1 MRMNAPDKQ
10 IPAHADSS
18 DSNALAVV
26 VAHALEDAKC
36 FDITLLDV
44 RSLSQV
50 TDYIIIASGT
60 SDRQMRT
67 AIRDAEETAELKG
80 RGIFGRSS
88 DPAATWLLVDLVDI
102 VVHVF
107 EPNTRA
113 FFDLET
119 LWGDAPRVDWEPRRR
134 QDAGQIDPA

>member
-1 MRMNAPDKQ
+1 MSTAEQ
-10 IPAHADSS
+10 QQSS
-18 DSNALAVV
+18 RSDQPESSALAVE

-36 FDITLLDV
+36 TDILILDV
-44 RSLSQV
+44 RGLSQV
-50 TDYIIIASGT
+50 TDFIIIASGT

-67 AIRDAEETAELKG
+67 AIRDAEEVAEQQG
-80 RGIFGRSS
+80 RSIFGRSS
-88 DPAATWLLVDLVDI
+88 DPASTWLLVDLVDI

-119 LWGDAPRVDWEPRRR
+119 LWGDASKVDWSPKRHHNTNME
-134 QDAGQIDPA
+134 

>member
-1 MRMNAPDKQ
+1 MSATEEQPTQRTDQPDSQ
-10 IPAHADSS
+10 S
-18 DSNALAVV
+18 LAVD

-36 FDITLLDV
+36 TDILILDV
-44 RSLSQV
+44 RGLSQV
-50 TDYIIIASGT
+50 TDFIIIASGT

-67 AIRDAEETAELKG
+67 AIRDAEEIAEQQG
-80 RGIFGRSS
+80 RSIFGRSS
-88 DPAATWLLVDLVDI
+88 DPASTWLLVDLVDI

-119 LWGDAPRVDWEPRRR
+119 LWGDASPVDWSPKRR
-134 QDAGQIDPA
+134 QDASLQ